1 MKDKIQKENQKG
13 KRILGKGKEK
23 KKETIE
29 KMQEKETYEN
39 EKTEEIKET
48 EINKK
53 KITKAKIKAIA
64 NRFFNSIGFPIV
76 IGILLFL
83 KTIFF
88 YLNTISILETIDKGT
103 ILGTI
108 AFIATLTWMISVFL
122 PNRGRIVVTIGV
134 DIIISILLLADNLY
148 HAYSSSILSI
158 AQIMNLQ
165 YGEEIMS
172 TLPMLL
178 RARHLLYFID
188 IIVVC
193 ILLFTK
199 ILKIEKKKKLA
210 IKYKIIKVIL
220 GVGVTI
226 LFFFMDKFY
235 ISLAKEDPFNKD
247 MQVKKSTIYGYHI
260 SDIGNT
266 INIKNQ
272 AKYDAKEELMAD
284 YEELKREYDEK
295 YSETNYDL
303 KGYIKGKNVI
313 ILQLESIQNFVIN
326 KKINGKEITP
336 NLNKFINENIE
347 ITNMFM
353 QSYSSTAD
361 SEFSSIT
368 SLYPMENGMSYS
380 RYYTNTYDNI
390 FTMFE
395 NEGYT
400 TSYMH
405 GNYGYFWN
413 RGNVYKAFGV
423 QNIELKDSFAD
434 TSEDINGYLSDELL
448 YTQAV
453 EKLKDYNKPF
463 MSYIVS
469 ASSHTPFYLL
479 GLEDKSKVSIN
490 VGKYENTFLGCYLEA
505 VNYADYAFGIFI
517 EKLKEADLYD
527 DTVIL
532 LYGDHN
538 GMDMYNEHLE
548 DFLKETDPNLT
559 DTDIKLNY
567 IRVAC
572 GMKIPGMEHIKIEKP
587 VSKLDIKPTFAY
599 LIDGNPGF
607 SLGTNMF
614 GRKDFIC
621 LNNERIVTSRYYFD
635 EKWYRIKDGV
645 EVNLEEIPQ
654 DERELLDD
662 YYEKM
667 RRELDISISVSIN
680 DLLK

>member
-1 MKDKIQKENQKG
+1 MNNYINKDNMKKVFTKENIKKG
-13 KRILGKGKEK
+13 
-23 KKETIE
+23 
-29 KMQEKETYEN
+29 MN
-39 EKTEEIKET
+39 VC
-48 EINKK
+48 
-53 KITKAKIKAIA
+53 
-64 NRFFNSIGFPIV
+64 FNSVGFPII

-88 YLNTISILETIDKGT
+88 YLNTISIQEMIDMGT

-134 DIIISILLLADNLY
+134 DIMISILLLADNLY

-188 IIVVC
+188 IIVVF

-210 IKYKIIKVIL
+210 IKYKMIKVIL

-226 LFFFMDKFY
+226 LFFYMDKFY

-260 SDIGNT
+260 SDIENT

-272 AKYDAKEELMAD
+272 AKYHTKEELMAD
-284 YEELKREYDEK
+284 YEELKKEYDEK

-313 ILQLESIQNFVIN
+313 ILQLESIQDFVIN
-326 KKINGKEITP
+326 RKINGKEITP
-336 NLNKFINENIE
+336 NLNKFINENIK
-347 ITNMFM
+347 ISNMFM

-405 GNYGYFWN
+405 GNYGFFWN
-413 RGNVYKAFGV
+413 RGNVYKSFGV
-423 QNIELKDSFAD
+423 QNIELKDSFED
-434 TSEDINGYLSDELL
+434 ISEDINGYLSDELL

-453 EKLKDYNKPF
+453 EKLQSYKEPF
-463 MSYIVS
+463 FSYIVS
-469 ASSHTPFYLL
+469 ASSHTPFYLN
-479 GLEDKSKVSIN
+479 GLEDRSKVSIN

-538 GMDMYNEHLE
+538 GMDMYNEYLE
-548 DFLKETDPNLT
+548 DFLKETDSNLT

-572 GMKIPGMEHIKIEKP
+572 GMKIPGIENIKIEKP

-599 LIDGNPGF
+599 LIDGDAGF

-614 GRKDFIC
+614 ARKDFIC

-645 EVNLEEIPQ
+645 EVNLEELPQ
-654 DERELLDD
+654 DERELLED
-662 YYEKM
+662 YYENM
-667 RRELDISISVSIN
+667 RKELDISISISIN
-680 DLLK
+680 NLLK